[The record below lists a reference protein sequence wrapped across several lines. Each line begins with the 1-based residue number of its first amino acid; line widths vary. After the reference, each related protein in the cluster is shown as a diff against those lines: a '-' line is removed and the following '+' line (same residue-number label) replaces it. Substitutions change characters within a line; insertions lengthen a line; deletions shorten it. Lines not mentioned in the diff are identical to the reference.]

1 MTDTLERHEDVTEEP
16 RPKRKRRSRWRGVLL
31 LTLFVTFGL
40 VVSGVLPLQQYL
52 ERENQVDAARDRLAV
67 LESENALIAADAD
80 ALLSDQEIERV
91 AREQYGFVREGEVGY
106 VVIVPDAGEGP
117 QIGGPTPEPVTNPE
131 PSRGFLSRIW
141 SFITG
146 GDVVDDG

>member
-1 MTDTLERHEDVTEEP
+1 MTDTLERHEETAEEP
-16 RPKRKRRSRWRGVLL
+16 KPRRKRRSRWRGVLL

-52 ERENQVDAARDRLAV
+52 ERENQVNAARDRLSV
-67 LESENALIAADAD
+67 LESENAIIAADVD

-106 VVIVPDAGEGP
+106 VVIVPDASEG
-117 QIGGPTPEPVTNPE
+117 QIGGPTPEPVETPE

-141 SFITG
+141 SFVTG